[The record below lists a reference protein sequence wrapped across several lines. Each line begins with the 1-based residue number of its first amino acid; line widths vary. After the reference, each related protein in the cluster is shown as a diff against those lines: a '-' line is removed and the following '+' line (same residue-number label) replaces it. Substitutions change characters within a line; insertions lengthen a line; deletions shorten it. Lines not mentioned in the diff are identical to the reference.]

1 MADMSAAGNGPVAKT
16 QLQKEQEHIRN
27 ICIVAHVDHGKTTL
41 ADHLIAAAAG
51 GVLHAKLAGKL
62 RYLDDREDEQ
72 QRGVTMKSSSISL
85 NYKNHV
91 INLIDSPGH
100 VDFCSE
106 VSSGVRLSDGAVVLV
121 DACEGVHIQ
130 THAVLRQAWLER
142 LTPCLVLNK
151 LDRLILELKLT
162 PLEAYNRMKVTLL
175 TQFYLSIGG
184 ITVTPRG
191 AFHHF
196 G

>member
-1 MADMSAAGNGPVAKT
+1 MAYTKEEGNGLGREMNEKR
-16 QLQKEQEHIRN
+16 KEQDRIRN

-41 ADHLIAAAAG
+41 ADHLIAAAG
-51 GVLHAKLAGKL
+51 GGLVHAKLAGKL
-62 RYLDDREDEQ
+62 RYLDDRIDEQ
-72 QRGVTMKSSSISL
+72 ERGVTMKSSSISL
-85 NYKNHV
+85 SFKDHV

-162 PLEAYNRMKVTLL
+162 PLEAYNRMKVVVAAL
-175 TQFYLSIGG
+175 
-184 ITVTPRG
+184 
-191 AFHHF
+191 
-196 G
+196 

>member
-1 MADMSAAGNGPVAKT
+1 MADAGEGGRT
-16 QLQKEQEHIRN
+16 ERQREQELIRN

-41 ADHLIAAAAG
+41 ADHLIAAGAG

-72 QRGVTMKSSSISL
+72 QRGVTMKSSSIALS
-85 NYKNHV
+85 YKHHM

-162 PLEAYNRMKVTLL
+162 PLEAYNRMKVK
-175 TQFYLSIGG
+175 LSI
-184 ITVTPRG
+184 VFFMNPSR
-191 AFHHF
+191 
-196 G
+196 

>member
-1 MADMSAAGNGPVAKT
+1 MADISAAAAEHGIAVMAK
-16 QLQKEQEHIRN
+16 KREQEHIRN

-85 NYKNHV
+85 NYKDHM

-162 PLEAYNRMKVTLL
+162 PMEAYNRMKVCC
-175 TQFYLSIGG
+175 S
-184 ITVTPRG
+184 
-191 AFHHF
+191 
-196 G
+196 

>member
-1 MADMSAAGNGPVAKT
+1 MADISAAAAGNGIAVTEK
-16 QLQKEQEHIRN
+16 KREQERIRN

-85 NYKNHV
+85 NYKDHM

-106 VSSGVRLSDGAVVLV
+106 VSSGVRLSDGAVLLV

-151 LDRLILELKLT
+151 LDRLILELKMT
-162 PLEAYNRMKVTLL
+162 PLEAYNRMKVMLL
-175 TQFYLSIGG
+175 FTDFL
-184 ITVTPRG
+184 R
-191 AFHHF
+191 
-196 G
+196 